1 LDLIAKWTS
10 IEFYSKSEIQCCEL
24 NFGTLQ
30 LLNSRDFALGHH
42 INVLKQTRENNFAEM
57 GKPCS
62 CEKFRDNH
70 AQTLA
75 VRLIKSEN
83 QTDSGLTSTSRPSSC
98 MIYYLFVTTPYS
110 KVVVGI
116 MLYKFAAELDL
127 CCHWKLRENWAP
139 T

>member
-1 LDLIAKWTS
+1 LCSKA
-10 IEFYSKSEIQCCEL
+10 KSEIQCCEL

-42 INVLKQTRENNFAEM
+42 INVVKQTKENNFTEV

-98 MIYYLFVTTPYS
+98 MIQ
-110 KVVVGI
+110 
-116 MLYKFAAELDL
+116 
-127 CCHWKLRENWAP
+127 
-139 T
+139 